1 MYSMLSILRKR
12 DFGGLFELSATILEE
27 VAEQTG
33 GFGFENAAFDEDS
46 VIEASVGGDI
56 VEGASVSGFGIRG
69 RVDQTR
75 ETGCVGCACAH
86 WARLQGGIEGT
97 AGQAPAA
104 CSFGCPTDG
113 EELSVRGW
121 VACSLALVGGDGQD
135 LLSPGDD
142 GPYRNLAL
150 TSGVFRGKQGAA
162 HHG

>member
-1 MYSMLSILRKR
+1 MLSTLRMR
-12 DFGGLFELSATILEE
+12 VFGGHFELSATILEE
-27 VAEQTG
+27 VAEQAG

-46 VIEASVGGDI
+46 VVEASVGGDI

-135 LLSPGDD
+135 LPSPGND

-150 TSGVFRGKQGAA
+150 TSSVFRGKQGAA